1 MECALRMILITSASY
16 VNKDFQIEIGKLP
29 PSFLPLGNK
38 RLYMFQ
44 INFLKKHF
52 PKREIFISLPN
63 NYKLNLRDQM
73 YLKKFEI
80 NLIFIKENL
89 SLGSS
94 VNECI
99 INMSKKIQSRKLII
113 LHGDTLIKKIPKGDD
128 LVAVSN
134 TSIDYVW
141 EIQNKVNNLNNVWC
155 GFFSFSDKKLLSKS
169 LKVSKYDFVEG
180 VKKYSNYKKIVFKQ
194 ISSWFD
200 LGHLQ
205 TYFLTRSNFLIS
217 RKFNE
222 MKINN
227 GYVEKTSNNLKKIK
241 AEIFWYNNFPL
252 NLKKYIPNMIY
263 HQSSKEN
270 SFYRLEFL
278 PVMPLNEIYVNCS
291 KTSIFWK
298 KIFTLCKKVLSEFR
312 HEIIISKDEKKKIK
326 SNFEKLIFYDLNKRV
341 KSFRKKSKLNFD
353 LPVSI
358 NNFDLPSLN
367 TIIFKCQNIIKK
379 SKNNPSIIHGDFCL
393 SNIFYDNRSENIK
406 LIDPRGIDASNNFT
420 LFGDQKYD
428 ISKFT
433 HSIIGFYDH
442 ILSESYF
449 LEYNDQMKFKFDI
462 MIDENTLLISKL
474 YKKIFFNN
482 KDYKYKQILALT
494 ILLFFR
500 ILDLHSDD
508 KKRQIAF
515 IANALRLYKVL
526 ISTK

>member
-44 INFLKKHF
+44 IDFLKKHF

-63 NYKLNLRDQM
+63 SYILNLRDQM
-73 YLKKFEI
+73 YLKKFKV

-89 SLGSS
+89 SLGRS

-99 INMSKKIQSRKLII
+99 INISKKIQSRKLII

-180 VKKYSNYKKIVFKQ
+180 VKKYSNYKKIAFKQ

-222 MKINN
+222 LKINN

-252 NLKKYIPNMIY
+252 NLKKFFGKKFL
-263 HQSSKEN
+263 HFVKK
-270 SFYRLEFL
+270 FY
-278 PVMPLNEIYVNCS
+278 LN
-291 KTSIFWK
+291 
-298 KIFTLCKKVLSEFR
+298 L
-312 HEIIISKDEKKKIK
+312 DMK
-326 SNFEKLIFYDLNKRV
+326 S
-341 KSFRKKSKLNFD
+341 
-353 LPVSI
+353 
-358 NNFDLPSLN
+358 
-367 TIIFKCQNIIKK
+367 
-379 SKNNPSIIHGDFCL
+379 
-393 SNIFYDNRSENIK
+393 
-406 LIDPRGIDASNNFT
+406 
-420 LFGDQKYD
+420 
-428 ISKFT
+428 
-433 HSIIGFYDH
+433 
-442 ILSESYF
+442 
-449 LEYNDQMKFKFDI
+449 
-462 MIDENTLLISKL
+462 
-474 YKKIFFNN
+474 
-482 KDYKYKQILALT
+482 
-494 ILLFFR
+494 
-500 ILDLHSDD
+500 
-508 KKRQIAF
+508 
-515 IANALRLYKVL
+515 
-526 ISTK
+526 